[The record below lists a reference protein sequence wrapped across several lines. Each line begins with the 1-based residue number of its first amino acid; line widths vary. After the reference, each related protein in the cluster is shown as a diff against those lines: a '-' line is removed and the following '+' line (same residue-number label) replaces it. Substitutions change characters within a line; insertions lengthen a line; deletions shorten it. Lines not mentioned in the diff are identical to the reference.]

1 MFWPLGAESYK
12 AEISRTFRAYVYSNE
27 TISSII
33 LPVSYSGA
41 FSVTEQ
47 MHMIILIRNAIIMT
61 NVISIDVRPSS
72 VDVVCL
78 CCSDARMKR
87 NAKSVLNLKG
97 NRIELKEMERETME
111 RKNKKKYGE
120 DHIFYLML
128 NYEKN

>member
-1 MFWPLGAESYK
+1 
-12 AEISRTFRAYVYSNE
+12 
-27 TISSII
+27 
-33 LPVSYSGA
+33 
-41 FSVTEQ
+41 
-47 MHMIILIRNAIIMT
+47 
-61 NVISIDVRPSS
+61 
-72 VDVVCL
+72 
-78 CCSDARMKR
+78 MKR